1 MFKRKPS
8 KQRQLDYIV
17 DNITEIHWLI
27 DDEINDINNT
37 LNDLFTYLEVSRV
50 DVDKKT
56 GIGKIVSI
64 RKPKVV
70 KKGKK

>member
-56 GIGKIVSI
+56 GIGKVVSI
-64 RKPKVV
+64 RKPKAV

>member
-1 MFKRKPS
+1 MIKRKPS

-56 GIGKIVSI
+56 GIGKVVSI
-64 RKPKVV
+64 RKPKAV

>member
-8 KQRQLDYIV
+8 KQKQLDYIV

-27 DDEINDINNT
+27 DDEINDINNK

-56 GIGKIVSI
+56 GIGKVVSI
-64 RKPKVV
+64 RKPKAV

>member
-8 KQRQLDYIV
+8 KQSQLDYIV
-17 DNITEIHWLI
+17 GNIAEIHWLI

-64 RKPKVV
+64 RKPKAV

>member
-64 RKPKVV
+64 RKPKAV